1 MWFNGN
7 TSAEKH
13 ERVMALLAK
22 MFAMVMEK
30 VLNKVQTISLET
42 E

>member
-1 MWFNGN
+1 MWLNGN

-13 ERVMALLAK
+13 ERVMTLLAK

-30 VLNKVQTISLET
+30 VLNKKSDHQP
-42 E
+42 